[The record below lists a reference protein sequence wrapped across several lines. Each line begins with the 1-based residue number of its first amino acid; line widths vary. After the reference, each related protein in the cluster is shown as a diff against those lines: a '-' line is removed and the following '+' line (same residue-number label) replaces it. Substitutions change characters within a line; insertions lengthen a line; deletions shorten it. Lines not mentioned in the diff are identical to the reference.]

1 MVHEIMDVSLDE
13 NDIIFNDSFI
23 IEEEGGPSINNEN
36 INNNKVSDIGFNK
49 IIRKKS
55 QNKSI
60 KKNILKMIKKT
71 SKNKKKNEN

>member
-36 INNNKVSDIGFNK
+36 INNNKVSDKIG
-49 IIRKKS
+49 RAHV
-55 QNKSI
+55 
-60 KKNILKMIKKT
+60 
-71 SKNKKKNEN
+71 